1 MKSQALQDL
10 VKRIFSDEKTKRQ
23 FMSNPEGVL
32 AQFNLTE
39 QEKKAV
45 AAYYASV
52 SFMDTQVGK
61 VLNTLNLSYLRNMT
75 WDLLL
80 RIVIRIC

>member
-10 VKRIFSDEKTKRQ
+10 VKKIFSDEKTKSQ
-23 FMSNPEGVL
+23 FMSNPDSVL

-45 AAYYASV
+45 LNKHARLGLVTADSPQLEAAL
-52 SFMDTQVGK
+52 DPTIIW
-61 VLNTLNLSYLRNMT
+61 LSP
-75 WDLLL
+75 
-80 RIVIRIC
+80 VP